1 MKKIIS
7 IIMAL
12 AMLVTPVNIT
22 SVKADQIYNIEKS
35 SKSQITE
42 NKIEKLISSQK
53 ADIRTGTVKIEN
65 KKLESISLPR
75 ANYGTINQ
83 AATTLKKAML
93 AHQSTLYVFV
103 KSKSSAA
110 DQIYYDIED
119 KAASVTDN
127 PVEGDYM
134 FWDISNRDVS
144 YRAQKSNG
152 YYLYQ
157 FLIKI
162 KYFTTLEQRS
172 LVDDKVNQ
180 IIEELGFTSETTD
193 YEKVKAVYDYVCK
206 HVTYAKSL
214 DDEIVFTAYSAL
226 YNGEAV
232 CQGYA
237 QLIYRILKQLGISVR
252 VIPGYGKD
260 KTVRHGWNIVKLGDY
275 YYNLDATWDSQLS
288 QAGIRYRYFLKGDN
302 FKDHTRDDQYKNS
315 DFYRNY
321 PMAAS
326 DYISDGQNE
335 QSEKTKN
342 SFFENQKTKIKNI
355 SKNKIKLKKIKG
367 ATGYKI
373 QYSTNKKF
381 KKKVRTI
388 KTKKTTYKIK
398 KLKKGK
404 TYYIRYKAYKNSSEG
419 QVSTDWSKTKKIK
432 LKK

>member
-1 MKKIIS
+1 M
-7 IIMAL
+7 
-12 AMLVTPVNIT
+12 
-22 SVKADQIYNIEKS
+22 
-35 SKSQITE
+35 
-42 NKIEKLISSQK
+42 
-53 ADIRTGTVKIEN
+53 
-65 KKLESISLPR
+65 
-75 ANYGTINQ
+75 
-83 AATTLKKAML
+83 
-93 AHQSTLYVFV
+93 
-103 KSKSSAA
+103 
-110 DQIYYDIED
+110 
-119 KAASVTDN
+119 
-127 PVEGDYM
+127 
-134 FWDISNRDVS
+134 
-144 YRAQKSNG
+144 
-152 YYLYQ
+152 
-157 FLIKI
+157 
-162 KYFTTLEQRS
+162 
-172 LVDDKVNQ
+172 
-180 IIEELGFTSETTD
+180 
-193 YEKVKAVYDYVCK
+193 
-206 HVTYAKSL
+206 
-214 DDEIVFTAYSAL
+214 
-226 YNGEAV
+226 
-232 CQGYA
+232 
-237 QLIYRILKQLGISVR
+237 KQLGISVR

-373 QYSTNKKF
+373 QYSINKKF

-404 TYYIRYKAYKNSSEG
+404 TYYIRYKAYRNSSEG
-419 QVSTDWSKTKKIK
+419 QVSTDWSKIKKIK

>member
-1 MKKIIS
+1 
-7 IIMAL
+7 
-12 AMLVTPVNIT
+12 
-22 SVKADQIYNIEKS
+22 
-35 SKSQITE
+35 
-42 NKIEKLISSQK
+42 
-53 ADIRTGTVKIEN
+53 
-65 KKLESISLPR
+65 
-75 ANYGTINQ
+75 
-83 AATTLKKAML
+83 ML
-93 AHQSTLYVFV
+93 AHQNMLYVFV

-127 PVEGDYM
+127 PIEGDYM
-134 FWDISNRDVS
+134 FWDISSRDVS

-180 IIEELGFTSETTD
+180 IIAELGFTSETTD

-206 HVTYAKSL
+206 HVTYAQSL

-326 DYISDGQNE
+326 DYVSDVQNE

-355 SKNKIKLKKIKG
+355 SKNKIKLKKIEN

-404 TYYIRYKAYKNSSEG
+404 TYYIRYKAYRNSSEG